1 MNYSYFLEY
10 YNVSCFLVVLLQF
23 GLYSRRV
30 PAFRCGHVFALCVRS
45 ACLLCVVFVV
55 VVAGSS
61 LPSFSSSALQLSS
74 LSLLQPRRDVLNKNA
89 ASASVQ
95 YNVKQVNIKKIIGVI
110 IPYFL
115 RQSLRGGKVS

>member
-1 MNYSYFLEY
+1 MRPCVRSVCSL
-10 YNVSCFLVVLLQF
+10 C
-23 GLYSRRV
+23 
-30 PAFRCGHVFALCVRS
+30 VFALRRVRRRRRWF
-45 ACLLCVVFVV
+45 L
-55 VVAGSS
+55 SS
-61 LPSFSSSALQLSS
+61 LLQLFSSSALQLSS